1 MPEGKGYGSAMSDI
15 AKAKMNRERESGAV
29 KSAYKQYMLNAN
41 QEDLAFS
48 EPPLSDIAKAKN
60 EARYKRKMG
69 AAQKQLRKTGPKT
82 QRHPISPA
90 GKRGK

>member
-1 MPEGKGYGSAMSDI
+1 MPKGKGYGLAMSDI

-41 QEDLAFS
+41 QDDPSS
-48 EPPLSDIAKAKN
+48 EPPPSDIAEAKN